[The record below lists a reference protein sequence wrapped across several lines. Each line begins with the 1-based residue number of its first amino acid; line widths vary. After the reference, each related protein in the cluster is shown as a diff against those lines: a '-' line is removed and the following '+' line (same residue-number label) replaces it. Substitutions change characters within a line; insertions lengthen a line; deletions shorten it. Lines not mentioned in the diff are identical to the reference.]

1 MKNITLSLVGQSILT
16 EILTEIQ
23 NSVNI
28 QVEKYENFNNFNFK
42 ILKQANKIIITSIE
56 NYDFVKDNEII
67 NSVIFIKKET
77 YLNKEKFNDLEIINL
92 PVQIKTIIEKIK
104 LIYLKTQFLGNSNI
118 DLLDYK
124 INHSNLEVTRD
135 HNKLKLIEREIDLLL
150 FLKKSKNPQSIN
162 SILES
167 VWGYSK
173 GLETHT
179 IETHVHRLRKK
190 FFNSFQDKDLIK
202 NNKDGYFV

>member
-1 MKNITLSLVGQSILT
+1 MKNITLSLVGQSVLT

-23 NSVNI
+23 NLVNI
-28 QVEKYENFNNFNFK
+28 HVETYQSFDDFISK
-42 ILKQANKIIITSIE
+42 ILKKDNKIIISSIE
-56 NYDFVKDNEII
+56 NYDLFKKSKIAIPII
-67 NSVIFIKKET
+67 YI
-77 YLNKEKFNDLEIINL
+77 NKEKYLDKEKFKDVEIINL
-92 PVQIKTIIEKIK
+92 PIQIKIFIEKIK
-104 LIYLKTQFLGNSNI
+104 LFYLKIHFLNSSSI

-124 INHSNLEVTRD
+124 INLNNREIIKND
-135 HNKLKLIEREIDLLL
+135 NKLKLTEREIDLLL

-179 IETHVHRLRKK
+179 IELMFIDCVKNFLILLKK
-190 FFNSFQDKDLIK
+190 KIL
-202 NNKDGYFV
+202 

>member
-124 INHSNLEVTRD
+124 INLNNREVTRD
-135 HNKLKLIEREIDLLL
+135 HNKLKLTEREIDLLL

>member
-77 YLNKEKFNDLEIINL
+77 YLSKEKFNDLEIINL

-124 INHSNLEVTRD
+124 INLNNREVTRD
-135 HNKLKLIEREIDLLL
+135 HNKLKLTEREIDLLL

>member
-1 MKNITLSLVGQSILT
+1 MKNITLSLVGQSVLT

-23 NSVNI
+23 NLVNI
-28 QVEKYENFNNFNFK
+28 HVETYQSFDDFISK
-42 ILKQANKIIITSIE
+42 ILKKDNKIIISSIE
-56 NYDFVKDNEII
+56 NYDLFKKSKIAIPII
-67 NSVIFIKKET
+67 YI
-77 YLNKEKFNDLEIINL
+77 NKEKYLDKEKFKDVEIINL
-92 PVQIKTIIEKIK
+92 PIQIKIFIEKIK
-104 LIYLKTQFLGNSNI
+104 LFYLKIHFLNSSSI

-124 INHSNLEVTRD
+124 INLNNREIIKND
-135 HNKLKLIEREIDLLL
+135 NKLKLTEREIDLLL

-190 FFNSFQDKDLIK
+190 FFNSFKEKNLIK
-202 NNKDGYFV
+202 NNKDGYFI